1 MQAHKKIKFKIM
13 RKQCQC
19 RLPYVHKGTVT
30 CTRCGEHQ
38 TMLPPDVTIKDIKE
52 IRNYFGEHDVTL
64 FEHRA
69 FSILSRLINH
79 LEASC
84 GNIV

>member
-1 MQAHKKIKFKIM
+1 MRNPHSKTMDELIADAEKIASSHNI
-13 RKQCQC
+13 QQTDC
-19 RLPYVHKGTVT
+19 Y
-30 CTRCGEHQ
+30 
-38 TMLPPDVTIKDIKE
+38 TMLPPDVTLRDIKE
-52 IRNYFGEHDVTL
+52 IRNYFGEHDATC

-79 LEASC
+79 LEISG